1 MATDR
6 PSATRRIVGLDIAR
20 SVALLAMAS
29 YHFCY
34 DLEAFGYLPPGTMV
48 SGWGAIFARAI
59 AASFLF
65 LVGIGLYLAH
75 GRGIRWRPFWHRFAQ
90 IGSAAALITLAT
102 WYVLGPRLIFF
113 GILHSIA
120 LSSLIGLAFLRV
132 PALPT
137 LIIAVGVWFAP
148 GYLYLAHGTF
158 NMPWLIWS
166 GLTTLPVYAVDFVP
180 TLPWLAPVL
189 AGIGCAKLA
198 ARAGLWDRPRS
209 APTPIQRWLS
219 LPGQHSL
226 IVYLI
231 HQPIL
236 IGILWTLRQI
246 GWF

>member
-75 GRGIRWRPFWHRFAQ
+75 GRGIRWRPFWGRFAQ
-90 IGSAAALITLAT
+90 IGAAAALITLAT
-102 WYVLGPRLIFF
+102 WYVQGQRFIFF

-120 LSSLIGLAFLRV
+120 LSSLIGLAFLRL
-132 PALPT
+132 PALLT
-137 LIIAVGVWFAP
+137 LIIAAGVWLAP
-148 GYLYLAHGTF
+148 RYLAQGAF
-158 NMPWLIWS
+158 DVPWLIWS

-180 TLPWLAPVL
+180 TFPWLGPVL
-189 AGIGCAKLA
+189 AGIGCANLA
-198 ARAGLWDRPRS
+198 ALAGLWDRPRPM
-209 APTPIQRWLS
+209 PTSRQRWLS